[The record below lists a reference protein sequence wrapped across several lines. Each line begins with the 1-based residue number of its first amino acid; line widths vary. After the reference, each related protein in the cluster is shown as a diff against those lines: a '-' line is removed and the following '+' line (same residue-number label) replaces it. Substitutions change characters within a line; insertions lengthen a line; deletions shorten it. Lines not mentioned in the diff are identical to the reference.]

1 MYSNYEKTYLH
12 TYICGNHIIL
22 PTSIIKELELR
33 TYSPYK
39 NPNNPK
45 LIYKH
50 AEEMSSEERKRL
62 KGDTINLDMLAKK
75 NISTNIAEA
84 IMQIQQ
90 DICINK
96 KQFIQMARL
105 DSIFKKRLYVIEN
118 SFCVLFGCQLSNI

>member
-1 MYSNYEKTYLH
+1 
-12 TYICGNHIIL
+12 
-22 PTSIIKELELR
+22 
-33 TYSPYK
+33 
-39 NPNNPK
+39 
-45 LIYKH
+45 
-50 AEEMSSEERKRL
+50 MSSEERKRL

-105 DSIFKKRLYVIEN
+105 DSIFKKRL
-118 SFCVLFGCQLSNI
+118 